1 MKTFDKVLIAI
12 LAIIVLTAGLLIGR
26 YLFPSIPEPKIEVKE
41 RIITDTVKVEKT
53 ITIFQ
58 KTKPIIIKDTTG
70 RIQTITDS
78 IKGTKDEVDY
88 KIKHT
93 VFGDKEVPS
102 DWEIE
107 LKPLTRFIKEYVV
120 KDSIRTVVDTKY
132 IPVPFFANTWF
143 YSTVLFFLISIAAIV
158 F

>member
-12 LAIIVLTAGLLIGR
+12 FGAILLTAGLLIGR

-58 KTKPIIIKDTTG
+58 KTKPVIVKDTAG
-70 RIQTITDS
+70 NLQTIADS
-78 IKGTKDEVDY
+78 IEGTKDEVEY

-93 VFGDKEVPS
+93 LYGDKEIPS
-102 DWEIE
+102 DWEIN
-107 LKPLTRFIKEYVV
+107 LKPMIKIVKEYVV
-120 KDSIRTVVDTKY
+120 KDSIQTIVDTRY
-132 IPVPFFANTWF
+132 IPKPFFADTWF
-143 YSTVLFFLISIAAIV
+143 YVSCILTVITIFALSF
-158 F
+158 